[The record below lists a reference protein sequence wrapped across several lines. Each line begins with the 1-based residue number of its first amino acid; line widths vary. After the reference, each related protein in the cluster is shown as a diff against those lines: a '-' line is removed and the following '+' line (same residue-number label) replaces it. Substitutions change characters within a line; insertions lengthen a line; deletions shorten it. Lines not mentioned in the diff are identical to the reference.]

1 MTGKEVRLVNEMAS
15 SLIRCLNRENV
26 NWKSGCLFWDTT
38 MCDGI
43 KICSSC
49 SLRIEEEGDKE

>member
-15 SLIRCLNRENV
+15 LLTRCLSKEKENG
-26 NWKSGCLFWDTT
+26 KRGCMFRNTP

-43 KICSSC
+43 KVCASC
-49 SLRIEEEGDKE
+49 SMNLEERR